1 MKKPLTAALA
11 VLFLLSGGLA
21 AADDHSMSEDAVTCS
36 GCTVIVTA
44 ESASGKLDAISGHM
58 VAQALLTAHFIDAAL
73 AAGMEPAR
81 IDAALAA
88 IAERSI
94 ITEFWISDETG
105 RIEFTNAPGSGF
117 SFPTDPNAGTQAAPF
132 AVLLG
137 ATSPGAGVAAVVQD
151 AQPRDLDA
159 AIFKYVAVAG
169 VDRPRIV
176 QVGVS
181 ADELESAE
189 RRGTVR

>member
-11 VLFLLSGGLA
+11 VLFLLSGGLT
-21 AADDHSMSEDAVTCS
+21 AADEHSMGEDAVTCS

-137 ATSPGAGVAAVVQD
+137 ATPGAGVAVVVQD

>member
-1 MKKPLTAALA
+1 MKKPLTAVCAA
-11 VLFLLSGGLA
+11 LFLLSGGLA
-21 AADDHSMSEDAVTCS
+21 AADDHSMGAGAVTCS

-44 ESASGKLDAISGHM
+44 ENASGNLDAISAHM
-58 VAQALLTAHFIDAAL
+58 AAQALLTAHFIDAAL
-73 AAGMEPAR
+73 AAGMDAAR
-81 IDAALAA
+81 IEATLAA

-105 RIEFTNAPGSGF
+105 RIAFTNVPGSDF

-137 ATSPGAGVAAVVQD
+137 GSPDAGAAVVAQD
-151 AQPRDLDA
+151 AQPRETDA

-176 QVGVS
+176 QVGLS
-181 ADELESAE
+181 AAELE
-189 RRGTVR
+189 RP

>member
-1 MKKPLTAALA
+1 MKAIKNALTAAGAGL
-11 VLFLLSGGLA
+11 LLSSAGPA
-21 AADDHSMSEDAVTCS
+21 AADGHSMTGA
-36 GCTVIVTA
+36 GQ
-44 ESASGKLDAISGHM
+44 LDAISGHM

-73 AAGMEPAR
+73 KAGMEAER

-88 IAERSI
+88 IAERSV

-105 RIEFTNAPGSGF
+105 RIAFTNVPGTGF
-117 SFPTDPNAGTQAAPF
+117 SFPTDPGAGTQAAPF
-132 AVLLG
+132 AVLLDG
-137 ATSPGAGVAAVVQD
+137 TLSSPGAGGAVVVQD

-159 AIFKYVAVAG
+159 AIFKYVGVAG

-181 ADELESAE
+181 AAELESP
-189 RRGTVR
+189 